1 MKRATLVLVLMALA
15 LLIGMGQA
23 KAGML
28 TVTSYDI
35 DHGRPSGFGGWVN
48 IYNGTITP
56 NGDGTVQYSGGSGT
70 LNDGILPTS
79 SANSQLYQL
88 SDNSVTTL
96 HLGGGL
102 STVTTID
109 LFGFNNF
116 NSIPGD
122 IDTVAVTINNITAD
136 ITATGFGPTGP
147 EGLPVNEELDLSSTG
162 LGSLPTNAVSL
173 QVLSMKGG
181 GAFTGAYQIGEAE
194 AFGSPA
200 ADAAAPE
207 PASLTLLGLGGLCL
221 GGCAWRRRKAAHPGS
236 SLVS

>member
-1 MKRATLVLVLMALA
+1 MKRATLVLALVALA
-15 LLIGMGQA
+15 LLIGVGQA
-23 KAGML
+23 QAGML

-35 DHGRPSGFGGWVN
+35 DHGRPSGFGGWFN
-48 IYNGTITP
+48 TYTGTITA
-56 NGDGTVQYSGGSGT
+56 NGNGTVQYSGGSGT
-70 LNDGILPTS
+70 LNDGVLPTS
-79 SANSQLYQL
+79 NLNSQLYQF

-96 HLGGGL
+96 HLGSGL

-122 IDTVAVTINNITAD
+122 IDTVAVTINGITAD

-147 EGLPVNEELDLSSTG
+147 EGLPVNEELDLSSTS
-162 LGSLPTNAVSL
+162 LASLPTNAVSL
-173 QVLSMKGG
+173 QVLSLKGG
-181 GAFTGAYQIGEAE
+181 GAGTGDYQIGEAE

-200 ADAAAPE
+200 DATAAPE

-221 GGCAWRRRKAAHPGS
+221 GGCAWRRRKAARPAA
-236 SLVS
+236 